1 MENESPSIDPRYRP
15 EFQRGY
21 HGAEVPVPVPA
32 PQPPPTHPV
41 PDNRSDKPIRVAPV
55 EVDPVRV
62 ASIQVERFP
71 SDRATVESPGE
82 SVPVA
87 IESEPA
93 PRRRNPYLL
102 VIPLAGVVA
111 ILLGMWLTVSQ
122 WITNYSNQSESS
134 TASQRRFVGVII
146 YAFSSPLITVGLAV
160 LFGFVFWLAL
170 RRRP

>member
-21 HGAEVPVPVPA
+21 NGAEVPVRPVPIEGE
-32 PQPPPTHPV
+32 
-41 PDNRSDKPIRVAPV
+41 RS
-55 EVDPVRV
+55 
-62 ASIQVERFP
+62 P
-71 SDRATVESPGE
+71 SEGITAESPTE
-82 SVPVA
+82 SGPLVM
-87 IESEPA
+87 ESEPA
-93 PRRRNPYLL
+93 PRRRNPYFL
-102 VIPLAGVVA
+102 VIPLAGAAA
-111 ILLGMWLTVSQ
+111 ILLGAWLTVSQ

-170 RRRP
+170 RRRS

>member
-1 MENESPSIDPRYRP
+1 VIGKDVGMENESPSIDPRYRP

-21 HGAEVPVPVPA
+21 TGAEVPVPVPL
-32 PQPPPTHPV
+32 
-41 PDNRSDKPIRVAPV
+41 APV
-55 EVDPVRV
+55 NS
-62 ASIQVERFP
+62 ASEPIQVGPP
-71 SDRATVESPGE
+71 SAARNDVESPTE
-82 SVPVA
+82 SGPPV

-93 PRRRNPYLL
+93 PRRRNPYFL
-102 VIPLAGVVA
+102 VIPLAGAVA
-111 ILLGMWLTVSQ
+111 ILLGAWLTVSQ